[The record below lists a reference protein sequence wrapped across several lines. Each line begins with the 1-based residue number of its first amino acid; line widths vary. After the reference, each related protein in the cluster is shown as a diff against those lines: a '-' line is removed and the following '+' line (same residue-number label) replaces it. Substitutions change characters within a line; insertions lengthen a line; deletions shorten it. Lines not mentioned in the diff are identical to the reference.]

1 MLFVFN
7 RIMPSRR
14 AYVRRNKN
22 EGQQAPLARADPLNE
37 EVSHAKFRD
46 AFQMLA
52 QAMNTMV
59 NQ

>member
-1 MLFVFN
+1 
-7 RIMPSRR
+7 MPSRR

>member
-1 MLFVFN
+1 MLEGTT
-7 RIMPSRR
+7 
-14 AYVRRNKN
+14 YVRRNKN

-52 QAMNTMV
+52 QAMNTLV